1 MVYCLHVR
9 EAKQLGMTPSYFLV
23 IPIATFWPLVA
34 LGVTFARF
42 GELPGDSEQVAAA
55 VLGFL
60 LVGVLSGFVLLSLLR
75 RMASRQ
81 RSVFIVVGY
90 ALAAPL
96 GYVFGIVGPLALEA
110 FGVGWLP
117 GGIDYF
123 LLFPLAIGFYGS
135 LPPICGAAVGLLIGR
150 IIDRSS

>member
-1 MVYCLHVR
+1 M
-9 EAKQLGMTPSYFLV
+9 
-23 IPIATFWPLVA
+23 
-34 LGVTFARF
+34 
-42 GELPGDSEQVAAA
+42 
-55 VLGFL
+55 LGFL

-117 GGIDYF
+117 GDIDYF

-150 IIDRSS
+150 ISDRSS